1 MGLSECLTLLA
12 RRHLDESVNMV
23 HIVNMVHVVTDPPRR
38 TVEERRE
45 ERIGQILDRAME
57 IIENEGEGALTLQRL
72 AGSLGM
78 VTTALY
84 RYFSSKDALMA
95 ALQRRAIG
103 VVQKHFQAR
112 MGAVAGGLSTTAPPT
127 AAIVMLLSIADLYLE
142 LPRTHPDSFR
152 FIAVL
157 LGDPR
162 PLLSDEEA
170 TRTAPLLEGFLRDMA
185 ALFEQAAHVGAL
197 ARGSASARV
206 IAYWSALH
214 GAHAMEKARRISSDV
229 PSVLEIGRFTAR
241 SLLQSWG
248 CTPRRLGAAQRLC
261 GEAGLGD

>member
-112 MGAVAGGLSTTAPPT
+112 MGAVAGRLSTTAPPT

-142 LPRTHPDSFR
+142 LPRTHPDLFLL
-152 FIAVL
+152 IAVL
-157 LGDPR
+157 FGDPR
-162 PLLSDEEA
+162 LPFLRRGGD
-170 TRTAPLLEGFLRDMA
+170 RTAPLLEGFLGTWPPLRAGGPRRGPRAGERERARDRLLVRA
-185 ALFEQAAHVGAL
+185 PRRPRDGEGEADLERRAER
-197 ARGSASARV
+197 ARDWPV
-206 IAYWSALH
+206 H
-214 GAHAMEKARRISSDV
+214 GAVAPPELGVHAAAAGGGPASLRRS
-229 PSVLEIGRFTAR
+229 GT
-241 SLLQSWG
+241 W
-248 CTPRRLGAAQRLC
+248 
-261 GEAGLGD
+261 